1 MDSSIS
7 ENKFV
12 VLAPNKLVNQKI
24 LQTINMEQ
32 MKKAVSGAFI
42 ITLLVACGS
51 GQKSENG
58 QDATASSQSTIAED
72 GWASLFDG
80 QTTNGWHTYLRD
92 TASAAW
98 TAQEGELRFNPDVPR
113 EQRGDIVTD
122 AEYENYELE
131 LEWKIASGGNSGIIF
146 SVHEDPKFG
155 ATYLTGVEM
164 QVLDNI
170 DAGDNKIENHLAGSL
185 YDMIGSK
192 EVSQPKPV
200 GEWNQARIRKN
211 EGQITLWLNGVQT
224 ADVTIGT
231 PEWQQVLDASKF
243 KDWEGFAKYPKGK
256 IALQDH
262 GDVVAY
268 RNIRIK
274 EL

>member
-1 MDSSIS
+1 M
-7 ENKFV
+7 ENLKKPLSV
-12 VLAPNKLVNQKI
+12 ILAIVLL
-24 LQTINMEQ
+24 T
-32 MKKAVSGAFI
+32 
-42 ITLLVACGS
+42 ACGS
-51 GQKSENG
+51 GQPTDNEKQEESE
-58 QDATASSQSTIAED
+58 DD
-72 GWASLFDG
+72 GWVSLFDG
-80 QTTNGWHTYLRD
+80 ETTKGWHTYRKD
-92 TASAAW
+92 TVSAAW
-98 TAQEGELRFNPDVPR
+98 VAQDGELRFNPEVSR
-113 EQRGDIVTD
+113 QQRGDIVTD
-122 AEYENYELE
+122 GEYENFELE
-131 LEWKIASGGNSGIIF
+131 LEWKIAPGGNSGIIF
-146 SVHEDPKFG
+146 SVHEDDKYG
-155 ATYLTGVEM
+155 ATYLTGPEM

-200 GEWNQARIRKN
+200 GEWNLAKIRKKD
-211 EGQITLWLNGVQT
+211 GQITLWLNGIQT

-231 PEWQQVLDASKF
+231 PEWEEVLNASKF

>member
-1 MDSSIS
+1 M
-7 ENKFV
+7 EN
-12 VLAPNKLVNQKI
+12 L
-24 LQTINMEQ
+24 
-32 MKKAVSGAFI
+32 KKTLTVAFAVALFAS
-42 ITLLVACGS
+42 CGS
-51 GQKSENG
+51 GQKAKNG
-58 QDATASSQSTIAED
+58 QDSVATTTATAEND
-72 GWASLFDG
+72 GWVSLFDG
-80 QTTNGWHTYLRD
+80 ATTNGWHTYLKD
-92 TASAAW
+92 NVSAAW
-98 TAQEGELRFNPDVPR
+98 TAQDGELRFNPDVPR
-113 EQRGDIVTD
+113 DQRGDIVTNG
-122 AEYENYELE
+122 EYENFELE

-146 SVHEDPKFG
+146 SIHEDPKFT
-155 ATYLTGVEM
+155 ATYQTGIEM

-200 GEWNQARIRKN
+200 GEWNQARIRKDN
-211 EGQITLWLNGVQT
+211 GRITLWLNGTQT

-231 PEWQQVLDASKF
+231 PEWEQVLNASKF

>member
-1 MDSSIS
+1 M
-7 ENKFV
+7 ENLKKSLSV
-12 VLAPNKLVNQKI
+12 GLAVAML
-24 LQTINMEQ
+24 T
-32 MKKAVSGAFI
+32 
-42 ITLLVACGS
+42 ACGS
-51 GQKSENG
+51 GQKTDEG
-58 QDATASSQSTIAED
+58 QDSTATATTTEND
-72 GWASLFDG
+72 GWVSLFDG

-92 TASAAW
+92 TVSAAW
-98 TAQEGELRFNPDVPR
+98 IVQNGELQFNPEVSR

-122 AEYENYELE
+122 GEYENYELE
-131 LEWKIASGGNSGIIF
+131 LEWKISSGGNSGIIF
-146 SVHEDPKFG
+146 GVHEDPKFS
-155 ATYLTGVEM
+155 ATYQTGIEA

-200 GEWNQARIRKN
+200 GEWNKARIRKN
-211 EGQITLWLNGVQT
+211 NGQITLWLNDIQT

-231 PEWQQVLDASKF
+231 PEWEQVLSASKF

-262 GDVVAY
+262 GNGVAF

>member
-1 MDSSIS
+1 
-7 ENKFV
+7 
-12 VLAPNKLVNQKI
+12 
-24 LQTINMEQ
+24 
-32 MKKAVSGAFI
+32 MKNLKKTLSVALTAAVMA
-42 ITLLVACGS
+42 ACGS
-51 GQKSENG
+51 GQKTDEGQDTTATEATSEN
-58 QDATASSQSTIAED
+58 D
-72 GWASLFDG
+72 GWVSLFDG
-80 QTTNGWHTYLRD
+80 QTTSGWHTYLRD
-92 TASAAW
+92 TVSEAW
-98 TAQEGELRFNPDVPR
+98 VVKDGALSFNPDVPR

-122 AEYENYELE
+122 GEYENYELE
-131 LEWKIASGGNSGIIF
+131 LEWQISSGGNSGIIF
-146 SVHEDPKFG
+146 SIHEDPKFS
-155 ATYLTGVEM
+155 ATYQTGIEM

-192 EVSQPKPV
+192 EVSEPKPV

-211 EGQITLWLNGVQT
+211 NGQITLWLNGVQT

-231 PEWQQVLDASKF
+231 PEWEQVLNASKF

-262 GDVVAY
+262 GNVVAY

>member
-1 MDSSIS
+1 M
-7 ENKFV
+7 
-12 VLAPNKLVNQKI
+12 AA
-24 LQTINMEQ
+24 
-32 MKKAVSGAFI
+32 AVM
-42 ITLLVACGS
+42 TACGS
-51 GQKSENG
+51 SQKTDEG
-58 QDATASSQSTIAED
+58 QDTSASETPMENMENQE
-72 GWASLFDG
+72 WVSLFDG
-80 QTTNGWHTYLRD
+80 QTTAGWHTYLKD

-98 TAQEGELRFNPDVPR
+98 VVKDGALSFNPEAPR
-113 EQRGDIVTD
+113 DQRGDLVTD
-122 AEYENYELE
+122 GEYENYELE
-131 LEWKIASGGNSGIIF
+131 LEWQISSGGNSGIIF
-146 SVHEDPKFG
+146 GVHEDPQFS
-155 ATYLTGVEM
+155 ATYQTGIEM

-200 GEWNQARIRKN
+200 GEWNKARIRKN
-211 EGQITLWLNGVQT
+211 NGQITLWLNDVQT

-231 PEWQQVLDASKF
+231 PEWEQVLNASKF

-262 GDVVAY
+262 GGVVAY

-274 EL
+274 NL

>member
-1 MDSSIS
+1 M
-7 ENKFV
+7 ENLKKSLSVAFAAV
-12 VLAPNKLVNQKI
+12 FLA
-24 LQTINMEQ
+24 
-32 MKKAVSGAFI
+32 
-42 ITLLVACGS
+42 ACGS
-51 GQKSENG
+51 GQKAGDG
-58 QDATASSQSTIAED
+58 QDSTATTPVEND
-72 GWASLFDG
+72 GWVSLFDG

-92 TASAAW
+92 TVSAGW
-98 TAQEGELRFNPDVPR
+98 SAQDGELRFNPAVSS
-113 EQRGDIVTD
+113 EQRGDIVTNG
-122 AEYENYELE
+122 EYENYELE
-131 LEWKIASGGNSGIIF
+131 LEWQISSGGNSGIIF
-146 SVHEDPKFG
+146 GVHEDPKFD

-192 EVSQPKPV
+192 EVSKPKPV

-211 EGQITLWLNGVQT
+211 NGQITLWLNDVQT
-224 ADVTIGT
+224 ADITIGT
-231 PEWQQVLDASKF
+231 PQWEEILATSKF
-243 KDWEGFAKYPKGK
+243 KDWTDFAKHPKGK

-262 GDVVAY
+262 GNIVAY

>member
-1 MDSSIS
+1 M
-7 ENKFV
+7 ENFKRT
-12 VLAPNKLVNQKI
+12 L
-24 LQTINMEQ
+24 TIGFA
-32 MKKAVSGAFI
+32 AVAMM
-42 ITLLVACGS
+42 ACGS
-51 GQKSENG
+51 GQNTGDG
-58 QDATASSQSTIAED
+58 QDTTATETPTETDAWI
-72 GWASLFDG
+72 SLFDG
-80 QTTNGWHTYLRD
+80 ETTSGWHNYLRD
-92 TASAAW
+92 TVSDAW
-98 TAQEGELRFNPDVPR
+98 TVVDGALTFNPDVPR

-122 AEYENYELE
+122 GEYENYELE

-146 SVHEDPKFG
+146 GVHEDPKYN
-155 ATYLTGVEM
+155 ATYETGIEM

-211 EGQITLWLNGVQT
+211 NGQITLWLNGVQT

-231 PEWQQVLDASKF
+231 PEWEQVLNASKF

-262 GDVVAY
+262 GDKVAY

-274 EL
+274 TL

>member
-1 MDSSIS
+1 MK
-7 ENKFV
+7 NPKNWLTVAFAV
-12 VLAPNKLVNQKI
+12 VFLA
-24 LQTINMEQ
+24 
-32 MKKAVSGAFI
+32 S
-42 ITLLVACGS
+42 CGS
-51 GQKSENG
+51 GQNNGDEKDSTAAESSTEN
-58 QDATASSQSTIAED
+58 D
-72 GWASLFDG
+72 GWVSLFDG

-92 TASAAW
+92 TVSAAW
-98 TAQEGELRFNPDVPR
+98 SAQDGELRFNPDVPR

-122 AEYENYELE
+122 GEYENFELE
-131 LEWKIASGGNSGIIF
+131 LEWQIASGGNSGIIF
-146 SVHEDPKFG
+146 SIHENPEFS
-155 ATYLTGVEM
+155 ATYQTGIEM

-211 EGQITLWLNGVQT
+211 NGQITLSLNGVQT

-231 PEWQQVLDASKF
+231 PEWEQVLNASKF

>member
-1 MDSSIS
+1 MEKTKKMLSVILS
-7 ENKFV
+7 V
-12 VLAPNKLVNQKI
+12 AVLA
-24 LQTINMEQ
+24 
-32 MKKAVSGAFI
+32 S
-42 ITLLVACGS
+42 CGS
-51 GQKSENG
+51 GETTKSETQEEPQN
-58 QDATASSQSTIAED
+58 D
-72 GWASLFDG
+72 GWVSLFDG

-92 TASAAW
+92 TVTAAW
-98 TAQEGELRFNPDVPR
+98 TAVDGELRFNPEVER
-113 EQRGDIVTD
+113 NQRGDIVTD
-122 AEYENYELE
+122 GEYENYELE

-146 SVHEDPKFG
+146 SVHEAPEYN
-155 ATYLTGVEM
+155 ATYVTGIEM

-170 DAGDNKIENHLAGSL
+170 DAADNKIENHLAGSL
-185 YDMIGSK
+185 YDLIGTA

-231 PEWQQVLDASKF
+231 PEWEEVLNASKF
-243 KDWEGFAKYPKGK
+243 KDWEAFANYPKGK

>member
-1 MDSSIS
+1 
-7 ENKFV
+7 
-12 VLAPNKLVNQKI
+12 LAPNKLINQNYHMI
-24 LQTINMEQ
+24 SNMKNL
-32 MKKAVSGAFI
+32 KKSLSVVCTAAVLA
-42 ITLLVACGS
+42 ACGS
-51 GQKSENG
+51 GQRAEENG
-58 QDATASSQSTIAED
+58 QDTTASAATTENE
-72 GWASLFDG
+72 GWVSLFDG
-80 QTTNGWHTYLRD
+80 KTTEGWHTYLKD
-92 TASAAW
+92 SVSAAW
-98 TAQEGELRFNPDVPR
+98 TVQDGELRFNPDVPR
-113 EQRGDIVTD
+113 EERGDIVTD
-122 AEYENYELE
+122 GEYENYELE

-146 SVHEDPKFG
+146 GVHEDPKFS
-155 ATYLTGVEM
+155 ATYLTGMEM

-170 DAGDNKIENHLAGSL
+170 DAADNKLENHLAGSL

-200 GEWNQARIRKN
+200 GEWNQARIRKEN
-211 EGQITLWLNGVQT
+211 GRITLWLNGTQT

-231 PEWQQVLDASKF
+231 PEWEQVLSASKF

>member
-1 MDSSIS
+1 
-7 ENKFV
+7 
-12 VLAPNKLVNQKI
+12 
-24 LQTINMEQ
+24 MEK
-32 MKKAVSGAFI
+32 MKKALSGAVVV
-42 ITLLVACGS
+42 TLLVACGS

-58 QDATASSQSTIAED
+58 QEATASSQSTVEEN
-72 GWASLFDG
+72 GWVSLFDG
-80 QTTNGWHTYLRD
+80 QTTDGWHTYLKD
-92 TASAAW
+92 TVSAAW
-98 TAQEGELRFNPDVPR
+98 TAQDGELRFNPDVPR

-122 AEYENYELE
+122 GEYEHYELE
-131 LEWKIASGGNSGIIF
+131 LEWKISSGGNSGIIF
-146 SVHEDPKFG
+146 GVHEDPKFG

-170 DAGDNKIENHLAGSL
+170 DAADNKIENHLAGTL

-200 GEWNQARIRKN
+200 GEWNQARIRKHN
-211 EGQITLWLNGVQT
+211 GQITLWLNGIQT

-231 PEWQQVLDASKF
+231 PQWQQVLDASKF

>member
-1 MDSSIS
+1 MKNLKKTLS
-7 ENKFV
+7 FALTAAF
-12 VLAPNKLVNQKI
+12 LA
-24 LQTINMEQ
+24 
-32 MKKAVSGAFI
+32 S
-42 ITLLVACGS
+42 CGS
-51 GQKSENG
+51 GQKTGES
-58 QDATASSQSTIAED
+58 QDTTATETPAADD
-72 GWASLFDG
+72 GWVSLFDG
-80 QTTNGWHTYLRD
+80 QSTSGWHTYLKD
-92 TASAAW
+92 TVSAAW
-98 TAQEGELRFNPDVPR
+98 TVKDGTLSFNPEVDR
-113 EQRGDIVTD
+113 EQRGDLVTNE
-122 AEYENYELE
+122 EYENYELE
-131 LEWKIASGGNSGIIF
+131 LEWQISSGGNSGIIF
-146 SVHEDPKFG
+146 GVHEDPKFS
-155 ATYLTGVEM
+155 ATYNTGIEM

-192 EVSQPKPV
+192 EVSNPKPV

-211 EGQITLWLNGVQT
+211 NGQITLWLNGTQT

-231 PEWQQVLDASKF
+231 PEWEEVLGASKF